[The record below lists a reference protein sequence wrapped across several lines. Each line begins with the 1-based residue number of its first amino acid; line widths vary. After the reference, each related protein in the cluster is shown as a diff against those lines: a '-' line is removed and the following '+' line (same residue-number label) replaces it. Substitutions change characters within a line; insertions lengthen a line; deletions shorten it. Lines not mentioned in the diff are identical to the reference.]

1 MKKAR
6 WIPETPG
13 GSLLMHLEADSEEE
27 AWANLVDDAPHVR
40 YGSRSILYAR
50 GYRVIQ
56 LEEDNETGL

>member
-1 MKKAR
+1 
-6 WIPETPG
+6 
-13 GSLLMHLEADSEEE
+13 MHLEADSEEE